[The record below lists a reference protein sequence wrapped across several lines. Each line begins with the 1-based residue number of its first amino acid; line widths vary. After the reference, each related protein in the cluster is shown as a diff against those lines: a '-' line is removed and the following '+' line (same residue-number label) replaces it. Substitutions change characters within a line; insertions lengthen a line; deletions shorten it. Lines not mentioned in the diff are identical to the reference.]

1 MFIDLAL
8 EEIDARPKYEKGWKR
23 QVYVLRCEEGKYY
36 VGTSANVKKRVRRHK
51 KGKGAKWTKKYKPL
65 ELVEVLDGDLETEE
79 LTTLVY
85 MQKYG
90 IENVRGSKWCH
101 TSYPIPDEEIKVIAK
116 KIKILKKMKEDA

>member
-101 TSYPIPDEEIKVIAK
+101 TRYPIPDEEIKVIAK